1 MRGLLLAA
9 VAFAVAA
16 AVVWGAAFHTTA
28 AARGDATV
36 LARFLELNP
45 PATHPLAAQVVRLA
59 DPVPVAVL
67 TVTIAG
73 IALVRRRVRLA
84 LAVSAALV
92 GANVSTQAL
101 KVWTAEP
108 RPVESPPGAHVAAQS
123 WPSGH
128 ATAAAALALCLV
140 VVAPSRLRPYAAML
154 AGVFALGVACSVLV
168 LGWHLPSDA
177 IGGFCVAATWTLAA
191 VALARR
197 RPCAHAGGVKPS
209 DRSVSSTRREPN
221 STSSRRRSARMRRR
235 PA

>member
-1 MRGLLLAA
+1 MRRSLFAAAAFAAAGAA
-9 VAFAVAA
+9 VWAV
-16 AVVWGAAFHTTA
+16 AFHTTA
-28 AARGDATV
+28 GARADATV
-36 LARFLELNP
+36 LARFLELDAP
-45 PATHPLAAQVVRLA
+45 GADRLATQVARLA
-59 DPVPVAVL
+59 DPVPVAVFTL
-67 TVTIAG
+67 AIAG
-73 IALVRRRVRLA
+73 VALWRRGVRLA
-84 LAVSAALV
+84 LAASAALI

-101 KVWTAEP
+101 KMWTAEP
-108 RPVESPPGAHVAAQS
+108 RPVDAPPGAHVAAQS

-128 ATAAAALALCLV
+128 ATAAATIALCFV
-140 VVAPSRLRPYAAML
+140 IVAPRRLRPPAAML
-154 AGVFALGVACSVLV
+154 AGAFALAVACSVLV